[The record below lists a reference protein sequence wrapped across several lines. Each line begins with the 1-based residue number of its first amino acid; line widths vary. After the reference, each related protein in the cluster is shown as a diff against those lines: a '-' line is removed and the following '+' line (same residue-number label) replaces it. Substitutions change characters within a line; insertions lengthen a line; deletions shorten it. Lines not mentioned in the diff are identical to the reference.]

1 VRTGKSLAPARRIIV
16 QKATEKEMSEDDLQA
31 VLRLLL
37 DLVDYTSTMVSSTTA
52 SRGTNARSG
61 KQSVQST
68 EGKSQ

>member
-1 VRTGKSLAPARRIIV
+1 MKTGKSLAPARRITV
-16 QKATEKEMSEDDLQA
+16 QKNTEEEISEGDLQA
-31 VLRLLL
+31 ILRLLL
-37 DLVDYTSTMVSSTTA
+37 DLVGDTSTMVSSTTA